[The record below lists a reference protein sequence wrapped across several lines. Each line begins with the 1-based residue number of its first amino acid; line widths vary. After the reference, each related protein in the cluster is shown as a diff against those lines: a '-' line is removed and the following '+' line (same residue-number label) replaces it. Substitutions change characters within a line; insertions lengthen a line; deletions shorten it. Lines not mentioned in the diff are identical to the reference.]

1 MTPKT
6 THAAQLRTEF
16 DFELPRGYL
25 DSDGVLHRHGRMRL
39 ATGRDELSP
48 LIDQRVRENPA
59 YLGIVL
65 LSLVITGL
73 GTLPRIDASVVEK
86 LLATDL
92 AYLQS
97 FYRTINGLTDEAC
110 TVACPN
116 CGMQFALPTP
126 GSGLG
131 ES

>member
-1 MTPKT
+1 MTET
-6 THAAQLRTEF
+6 DTHSHQLQTEF
-16 DFELPRGYL
+16 DFELPSGYM
-25 DSDGVLHRHGRMRL
+25 DSTGTLHRNGRMRL
-39 ATGRDELSP
+39 ATGRDELAP

-65 LSLVITGL
+65 LSLVITRL
-73 GTLPRIDASVVEK
+73 GSLRRIDADLIER

-97 FYRTINGLTDEAC
+97 FYRAINGLTGETN
-110 TVACPN
+110 TVACPA
-116 CGMQFALPTP
+116 CGTQFALPAP

-131 ES
+131 EQ